1 MRKRQA
7 AWSFWVMNTQFSEP
21 AAADPRDEVRNR
33 RAARLKPV
41 GLSVILALALGG
53 LYLWYVGRNIE
64 STDDAYTDGRVT
76 IVSPRVSGSVVSL
89 DAVDNQFVR
98 QGQVM
103 LRIDPRQYQFERDL
117 AAGALASAKAQ
128 LAPLQNGSLVP
139 QSAGDTGK
147 EIGQLQAMVQQAQAR
162 LDQADLNL
170 SLTELRA
177 PQDGWIT
184 KRNVELGNVIAPGQP
199 LFAIVGPERW
209 VTANFKENQLQRMR
223 AGQKVKIDVDAF
235 PDLKLEGHVDS
246 IQQGTGSKFAA
257 FPPENA
263 TGNFVKVVQRV
274 PVKIVIDSG
283 LDPKA
288 PLPLGLSVIPTVA
301 LK

>member
-1 MRKRQA
+1 
-7 AWSFWVMNTQFSEP
+7 MNTQFSEP

-128 LAPLQNGSLVP
+128 FAPQQNGSLVP

>member
-1 MRKRQA
+1 
-7 AWSFWVMNTQFSEP
+7 MNTQFPEP
-21 AAADPRDEVRNR
+21 TAVDPRDEARNR

-41 GLSVILALALGG
+41 GLSLVLALALGG
-53 LYLWYVGRNIE
+53 LYLWYEGRNIE
-64 STDDAYTDGRVT
+64 TTDDAYIDGRAM
-76 IVSPRVSGSVVSL
+76 IVSPRVSGNVISL
-89 DAVDNQFVR
+89 DARDNQFVR
-98 QGQVM
+98 QGQVL

-128 LAPLQNGSLVP
+128 LAPQQSPATQGAGEIEKQN
-139 QSAGDTGK
+139 
-147 EIGQLQAMVQQAQAR
+147 GQLQGMVQQAQAR

-170 SLTELRA
+170 SWTELRA

-199 LFAIVGPERW
+199 LFSIVGRERW
-209 VTANFKENQLQRMR
+209 VTANFKESQLQRMR

-246 IQQGTGSKFAA
+246 IQQGTGSKFTA

-283 LDPKA
+283 LDLNA
-288 PLPLGLSVIPTVA
+288 PLPLGLSVVPTVA
-301 LK
+301 LN